1 MKAAAADSAWHEA
14 LHFGNPGGAVVGWLL
29 VTLFLALGALG
40 IREALRLPTPGKRA
54 AAATLR
60 SATALFACLI
70 AVQPQWVEQEVKQ
83 IEGRLAVLLD
93 VSRSMAVRHDASGP
107 VDKDNDDSRLARALQ
122 RIKPLFEKSQA
133 GVDLYAFGSDAKP
146 ARLFDITGRSSA
158 TEDDTRIADAVRSI
172 ASDHGDAL
180 GAVLVVSDGA
190 DQQVGFDGT
199 GLKDLG
205 IRVHT
210 AAIGQ
215 ESSARDDAIR
225 AVQADAHAFL
235 REPGLVEVGV
245 RSSQPGGTRMVSLR
259 HEGELVAEASVELDA
274 EGNGKVSLPF
284 TPMRIGR
291 AVYSVSLP
299 VDAADA
305 VPENNERAFLVRVAR
320 DRLRVLLVCGSP
332 TWDTRFLRAFLKAD
346 PSIDLITFF
355 ILRTGSDL
363 SMAAPEEL
371 SLIPFPTDELF
382 REHLDSFDLVIFQD
396 FDHGPYQLAR
406 YLGRISQYV
415 RDGGGFAMVGG
426 VRSFGAGGYHATP
439 IDEVLP
445 VDAQAGAQAWLETEL
460 VPGLVEST
468 SAHPIVE
475 LAPDA
480 AENLAAWQR
489 LAPLIGANLLGAPR
503 KGAHVLL
510 THPTE
515 KSADGRPMPLLAVG
529 PAGKGRVLALG
540 ADSTYRWGIT
550 TAGLTGDAS
559 AYERFW
565 DRALRWLARD
575 PRLDPARIE
584 TDRERYGPNA
594 ALEAKMNLRSDDY
607 RPVADRAIEV
617 AVVDNAGVERQ
628 VARVQSDVEGRA
640 TAKLNVP
647 TDPGGYRLLARR
659 PREGGGG
666 GDDEVLAEEG
676 FIVEEGGDELADP
689 RPRHALLQKLARETG
704 GEYFDLGAA
713 LELDELERTRGRTL
727 GSSVRAPFSSAWALA
742 LLVAL
747 FVLEW
752 FLRRAWG
759 LR

>member
-1 MKAAAADSAWHEA
+1 MATSA
-14 LHFGNPGGAVVGWLL
+14 LHFGNPGGGLLGWAL
-29 VTLFLALGALG
+29 VAAFVALGVLG
-40 IREALRLPTPGKRA
+40 VREALRLPTRMKRA
-54 AAATLR
+54 VAASLR
-60 SATALFACLI
+60 AATALLACLI
-70 AVQPQWVEQEVKQ
+70 AVQPQWVEQEVRQ
-83 IEGRLAVLLD
+83 VEGRLAVLLD
-93 VSRSMAVRHDASGP
+93 LSRSMAVRAKAGTHA
-107 VDKDNDDSRLARALQ
+107 DKDEDDSRVADAINRLA
-122 RIKPLFEKSQA
+122 PLLDRPQSS
-133 GVDLYAFGSDAKP
+133 VDLYGFGGEVRPIRLSDLA
-146 ARLFDITGRSSA
+146 GRRSA
-158 TEDDTRIADAVRSI
+158 TMDDTRIADAVRKVVE
-172 ASDHGDAL
+172 DHGEAL
-180 GAVLVVSDGA
+180 GAVLVISDGA
-190 DQQVGFDGT
+190 DQEPGFDGA

-205 IRVHT
+205 VRVHT
-210 AAIGQ
+210 AAVG
-215 ESSARDDAIR
+215 EVSTARDDAIR
-225 AVQADAHAFL
+225 TVQADGHAFL
-235 REPGLVEVGV
+235 REPGRVEVTV
-245 RSSQPGGTRMVSLR
+245 RSSRPGGTRVVSLR
-259 HEGELVAEASVELDA
+259 HEGELVAEASVELDD
-274 EGNGKVSLPF
+274 EGNGTVSLPF

-299 VDAADA
+299 IDAEDA

-415 RDGGGFAMVGG
+415 RDGGGFAMIGG

-439 IDEVLP
+439 IDEILP
-445 VDAQAGAQAWLETEL
+445 VDAKAGPQAWLDAEFSPSL
-460 VPGLVEST
+460 VAGT

-475 LAPDA
+475 LAPDPV
-480 AENLAAWQR
+480 ENIAAWRR
-489 LAPLIGANLLGAPR
+489 LAPLLGANLLGAPR
-503 KGAHVLL
+503 KDAHVLL

-515 KSADGRPMPLLAVG
+515 RSANGQPMPVLAVG

-540 ADSTYRWGIT
+540 ADSSFRWGIT

-584 TDRERYGPNA
+584 SDRERYGPGA
-594 ALEAKMNLRSDDY
+594 SLEAKMWLRSDDY

-617 AVVDNAGVERQ
+617 AVIDNAGVERS

-640 TAKLNVP
+640 TVKLEVP
-647 TDPGGYRLLARR
+647 TDPGGYRLLARS
-659 PREGGGG
+659 PREAGGY
-666 GDDEVLAEEG
+666 DELAEEG

-689 RPRHALLQKLARETG
+689 QPRYAVLQKLARDTG
-704 GEYFDLGAA
+704 GEYFDAHA
-713 LELDELERTRGRTL
+713 KLDLDSLERTRGRTL
-727 GSSVRAPFSSAWALA
+727 GSSVRAPFSSGWALG

-747 FVLEW
+747 FAIEW
-752 FLRRAWG
+752 FMRRAWG